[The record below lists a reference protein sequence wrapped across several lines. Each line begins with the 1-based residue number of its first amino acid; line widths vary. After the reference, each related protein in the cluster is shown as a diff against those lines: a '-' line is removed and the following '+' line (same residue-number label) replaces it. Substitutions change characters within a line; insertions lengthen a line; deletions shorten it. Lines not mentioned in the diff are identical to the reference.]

1 MASRPVLLNLDTLVV
16 RPLVAIDGKDYEMLN
31 PGEVSIL
38 DLHRFGALGA
48 EFEGI
53 TSSVQADTDLTTE
66 QVTAVSVALDR
77 MVRMILRAPEDV
89 LSRLTDV
96 HRYRIIEAFN
106 TLTPSKLPAPRVS
119 KAVAGPVEEAPPTP
133 DLPTSE
139 KS

>member
-1 MASRPVLLNLDTLVV
+1 MANRPVLLNLDTLVV
-16 RPLVAIDGKDYEMLN
+16 RPLVTIDAKDYEMLN

-53 TSSVQADTDLTTE
+53 ASSVKADTALTQE
-66 QVTAVSVALDR
+66 QVQAVSVALDR
-77 MVRMILRAPEDV
+77 MVRMILRAPEEV

-96 HRYRIIEAFN
+96 HRYNIIQAFN
-106 TLTPSKLPAPRVS
+106 SLTPSKLPAPSVS
-119 KAVAGPVEEAPPTP
+119 KEVAGPVAPPMT